1 MLKHV
6 VPLDHVFH
14 KRPVLLRDVD
24 LKVYARQKLHKV
36 MITLNN

>member
-6 VPLDHVFH
+6 VPSDHAIH
-14 KRPVLLRDVD
+14 KRPILLRDVD
-24 LKVYARQKLHKV
+24 LKVYARQKLHMV